1 MGMTTNT
8 SCGTPLYVAPEI
20 LRGDDY
26 SFGVDWW
33 SLGITMY
40 EMLTGLTP
48 FDGMKDNREE
58 LFKAIL
64 EDPISIPEHVSV
76 NATSILTGFLNKN
89 PEERLGSNLENGFN
103 DISSHSFFASIN
115 WDRVKCVS

>member
-76 NATSILTGFLNKN
+76 NATSILTGFLNKD
-89 PEERLGSNLENGFN
+89 PRERLGWHPSNGFYQILFHKYFQTVEWN
-103 DISSHSFFASIN
+103 LVII
-115 WDRVKCVS
+115 